1 MRRALIL
8 LALGVVAVAATI
20 VVTSPTIAESP
31 APPARIRL
39 VRLVRGLESPVH
51 LTHAGDGS
59 GRLFVVEQAGRIRI
73 VDDGELVAAPF
84 LDIVRLVRSGGEMGL
99 LSVAFHPRY
108 RETGRFYV
116 DYTRQRGRQLETVI
130 AEYRASAD
138 PARAAPEGR
147 ELLVIAQPYQNHNGG
162 QLAFGADGFLYIG
175 MGDGGAAAD
184 PQNHGQRLDS
194 LLGKLLRI
202 DVDATPTPARAYG
215 IPADNP
221 LVAEPGRGRPE
232 LWAWGLR
239 NPWRFSFDRGQPER
253 LFAGDV
259 GQNQWEEVHLVRRGD
274 NCGWRI
280 MEGNQPFDVP
290 EGFDTKTLA
299 RPIHDYP
306 HREGQ
311 SITGGFVY
319 RGKACPDLV
328 GRYVFTDFYASPF
341 WMLEER
347 PDGTWA
353 RSELARHTY
362 QVSSFGE
369 DEEGELY
376 VVDYGGGN
384 VLRMLPVTT
393 GPF

>member
-1 MRRALIL
+1 MRRV
-8 LALGVVAVAATI
+8 LALLVLGLVAIGGTLALMGWPVAEA
-20 VVTSPTIAESP
+20 P

-39 VRLVRGLESPVH
+39 ERLVGGLEAPVH
-51 LTHAGDGS
+51 LTHAGDGT
-59 GRLFVVEQAGRIRI
+59 GRLFVVEQAGKIRI
-73 VDDGELVAAPF
+73 ISGGALLPAPF
-84 LDIVRLVRSGGEMGL
+84 LNIVPLVRSGGETGL

-108 RETGRFYV
+108 AENGRLYV
-116 DYTRQRGRQLETVI
+116 DYTRKRDGRLETVI
-130 AEYRASAD
+130 AEYRASED
-138 PARAAPEGR
+138 PARARPEGR
-147 ELLVIAQPYQNHNGG
+147 ELLVIPQPHANHNGG

-184 PQNHGQRLDS
+184 PHDHGQRLDS

-202 DVDATPTPARAYG
+202 DVDGAPTATRAYG

-221 LVAEPGRGRPE
+221 FASGGGRPE
-232 LWAWGLR
+232 IWAYGLR
-239 NPWRFSFDRGQPER
+239 NPWRFSFDRGRPER
-253 LFAGDV
+253 LFVGDV

-274 NCGWRI
+274 NCGWRL
-280 MEGNQPFDVP
+280 MEGTHPFDLP
-290 EGFDTKTLA
+290 DGFDTSRLA
-299 RPIHDYP
+299 LPITEYS

-319 RGKACPDLV
+319 RGEACPDLV
-328 GRYVFTDFYASPF
+328 GKYVFTDFYASPY

-347 PDGTWA
+347 PDGSWA
-353 RSELARHTY
+353 RSELARHTI

-369 DEEGELY
+369 DEQGELY

-384 VLRMLPVTT
+384 ILRVLPATT